1 LIPVGNKAV
10 YHLGWQGLGK
20 SNERKY
26 TKPNF
31 LKPYQSLQAN
41 KGAEFKPNTYFRQG
55 YTGGFLVIRSLVN
68 PGSPLQ
74 VDVGVEAGV
83 KGIDNTNQ
91 DSNREWSGCKPN
103 RYPRFLIYNQ
113 LLLSEG

>member
-10 YHLGWQGLGK
+10 LSLGLVRLRQK
-20 SNERKY
+20 HSKKY

-41 KGAEFKPNTYFRQG
+41 KVSEFKPNTYFGQG
-55 YTGGFLVIRSLVN
+55 YTGDFQVIRSVVN
-68 PGSPLQ
+68 PRSPLQ
-74 VDVGVEAGV
+74 VVVGVEAGAKV
-83 KGIDNTNQ
+83 IDNTNEE
-91 DSNREWSGCKPN
+91 SNQEWSGCKPN